1 MTHKKN
7 DHHKWYYHFEASVP
21 FWAYKAKKQN
31 CILNTKRGSI
41 SFIAYI
47 KDFRFERTLMEE
59 HFNDNIWKV
68 EGILKLHSK
77 V

>member
-1 MTHKKN
+1 MVLFLKHQCP
-7 DHHKWYYHFEASVP
+7 FEP
-21 FWAYKAKKQN
+21 IKAKTKEAN

-59 HFNDNIWKV
+59 HFNDNYMESRRYPKATFKV
-68 EGILKLHSK
+68 
-77 V
+77 